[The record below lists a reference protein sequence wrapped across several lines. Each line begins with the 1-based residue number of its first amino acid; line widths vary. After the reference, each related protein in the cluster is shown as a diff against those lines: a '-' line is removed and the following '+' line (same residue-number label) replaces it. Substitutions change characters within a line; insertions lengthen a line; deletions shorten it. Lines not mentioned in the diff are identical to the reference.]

1 MGLNYALLN
10 GASGLRATQTAI
22 NTVSHNLANSET
34 DGYSR
39 QRVTMSS
46 QAAEFGD
53 PRRGG
58 RGASLESINRVND
71 RFVTEQVRRDRTLL
85 GFFTSRERALYTLES
100 VYSEDI
106 APSVNEG
113 FDHFFNSLRD
123 LTRDP
128 ANRGARAHFIAG
140 AQGIADTLNT
150 VHEDLR
156 RLQLDIDQ
164 DLIGRSNEIN
174 ELSAYIAQLNEQVV
188 AAGAA
193 SMDFEDKRDEA
204 IRRLSE
210 LVPITVLPQDSG
222 TVNIQLNGVGTLV
235 QDHLSAKIE
244 AIPDPSNRRLVTL
257 EFTGVGGVNTRD
269 ITTRVDRGELGGLLH
284 LRDQTV
290 GGLINDAN
298 DLALGFAE
306 AINAQHRAGFDLN
319 GDRGLDLFTF
329 ADPAGDPAANIQ
341 LNGVIKN
348 NGDLLA
354 ISSGALRDPV
364 TGAVTGGVPGDALNG
379 IAMTELQ
386 YMTRDAISS
395 VQTGSTYTGAAIV
408 GGSYNGGFA
417 TFLGLNST
425 DPHQVDID
433 LNVINPGDPSA
444 ATFSFDNA
452 FEPAFLATLPGGFD
466 NGGAGYTLAEVNAFL
481 NPFNVN
487 VNLETNGSTFTP
499 GDQLSINLIQRDATF
514 NRKVAESLQLV
525 GQVAAENYQQSE
537 IYTTRLGQSETL
549 HESVSGVSIDEELL
563 DLSRFEKQ
571 FAANGKVI
579 QAVNELMDSIL
590 NLVQ

>member
-1 MGLNYALLN
+1 
-10 GASGLRATQTAI
+10 
-22 NTVSHNLANSET
+22 
-34 DGYSR
+34 
-39 QRVTMSS
+39 MSS

-58 RGASLESINRVND
+58 RGASIESINRAHD

-100 VYSEDI
+100 IYSEDI
-106 APSVNEG
+106 APSINEG
-113 FDHFFNSLRD
+113 FDQFFNSLRD

-140 AQGIADTLNT
+140 ARGIADTLNT

-164 DLIGRSNEIN
+164 DLMGRSEEIN
-174 ELSAYIAQLNEQVV
+174 ELTAYIAQLNEQVV

-204 IRRLSE
+204 VRRLSE

-222 TVNIQLNGVGTLV
+222 TVNVQLNGVGTLV
-235 QDHLSAKIE
+235 QDHLSATIE
-244 AIPDPSNRRLVTL
+244 AIPDPSNRRLVSL
-257 EFTGVGGVNTRD
+257 EFTGVGGVNKRD
-269 ITTRVDRGELGGLLH
+269 ITGRVDRGELGGLVH
-284 LRDQTV
+284 LRDTTI
-290 GGLINDAN
+290 GSLIAEVN
-298 DLALGFAE
+298 DLALGFAD
-306 AINAQHRAGFDLN
+306 AVNAQHRAGFDLN
-319 GDRGLDLFTF
+319 GQRGLDLFTF
-329 ADPAGDPAANIQ
+329 ADPAGDPAANIRI
-341 LNGVIKN
+341 NSTIESDS
-348 NGDLLA
+348 DLLA

-379 IAMTELQ
+379 IAMSELQ
-386 YMTRDAISS
+386 YMTRDAISG
-395 VQTGSTYTGAAIV
+395 VQTGSTYTGASVV

-417 TFLGLNST
+417 SFLGLNAL
-425 DPHQVDID
+425 DPHHVDIN
-433 LNVINPGDPSA
+433 LNVINAGDPSA
-444 ATFSFDNA
+444 VTFSFDNA
-452 FEPAFLATLPGGFD
+452 FAPAFLATLPNGFD
-466 NGGAGYTLAEVNAFL
+466 NGGAGYFANEINAFL
-481 NPFNVN
+481 NQFNVN
-487 VNLETNGSTFTP
+487 INLETNGSSFTP
-499 GDQLSINLIQRDATF
+499 GDQLSISLIQRDATF

-525 GQVAAENYQQSE
+525 GQVAAENYQQTE
-537 IYTTRLGQSETL
+537 IYSTRLNQSETL
-549 HESVSGVSIDEELL
+549 QESVSGVSIDEELL